1 MARLLARYPKIVIAF
16 TLIVTAIFG
25 VCARHVRLDN
35 NFAALFSSNSEAMTF
50 RAEYRQTW
58 GADDGLLVA
67 VVHVDQAP
75 NKGTIDLVNALTE
88 RPARSM
94 PELTRMDSVTN
105 VPVVAPARTGPVVTP
120 AFGPAS
126 TLDLSIAQRVAL
138 ARNSSLG
145 AGDLVSADGRTF
157 LVVGELATKYDSYE
171 TVVGPAQ
178 RFEKLVRALVKDS
191 RTEATVD
198 FSGVAYTRISAI
210 HQMQF
215 DLLLLS
221 PLCTLLIV
229 LILWVVFR
237 RVAAVVANMVAIG
250 CSTVVTAGIIG
261 LNHDNLNQVTVIY
274 PVLLMGVV
282 VSSSA
287 HLVHRFY
294 RERANGLSASDAAE
308 VVLGRVTRAMFVAAL
323 TSAIGFGSLVIAKM
337 QILHEF
343 GVYLALGVMAA
354 FLIQVALVPAILV
367 VADSQPSSAYVKAAS
382 TRTSGGPTERYARWI
397 TEPRIALRTVA
408 AGVVLVIVSALIAST
423 ARYDYSLS
431 SMLKSGN
438 PTARG
443 NAIIDDQLSGLI
455 PVEVS
460 LQGRPGAFRDPAV
473 LIGMNRLA
481 EWMQSSY
488 GIRTSSVASLVR
500 DASSAAGGPAAV
512 PRDRAIVARIL
523 DRATVEGHGTALRN
537 LVTEDYSWARLRG
550 LSPDRGGRYFV
561 DLMHTIPQRAAVD
574 LAGTGVVV
582 RLTGEAPV
590 GYAGINR
597 LTRELVVS
605 TWLAIG
611 MIVIAIMFAFRSVR
625 LALVGTLPNVVP
637 VLVGLATYCLSADV
651 LDPLPGI
658 VFCIAMGLAADD
670 TIQLIN
676 RWRELRPSTPSSR
689 EALVQALLTV
699 RKAMVSS
706 SLVLIA
712 GFLALT
718 LSGFQW
724 NQLLGVLGSYVL
736 LLALFGDLVF
746 GTAGLALVAWRQD
759 RKAEEL
765 AHVIVPIDRNP
776 RGVLVD

>member
-35 NFAALFSSNSEAMTF
+35 NFAALFSSNSQAMNF
-50 RAEYRQTW
+50 RAEYRKTW

-67 VVHVDQAP
+67 VVHVDHAP
-75 NKGTIDLVNALTE
+75 DKRTIDLVGTLTE
-88 RPARSM
+88 RPGRTM
-94 PELTRMDSVTN
+94 PELTRVDSVTN
-105 VPVVAPARTGPVVTP
+105 VPVLVPGRAGPVATP

-126 TLDLSIAQRVAL
+126 KVDLPISQRVAL

-145 AGDLVSADGRTF
+145 AGDLVSSDGRTF
-157 LVVGELATKYDSYE
+157 LVVGELAAKYDSYE

-178 RFEKLVRALVKDS
+178 RFEKLVRALVRDS
-191 RTEATVD
+191 GTAATVE
-198 FSGVAYTRISAI
+198 FSGVAFTRISAI

-237 RVAAVVANMVAIG
+237 RIAAVVANMAAIG

-294 RERANGLSASDAAE
+294 RERANGLSATDAAE
-308 VVLGRVTRAMFVAAL
+308 VLLGRVTKAMFVAAL
-323 TSAIGFGSLVIAKM
+323 TSAIGFASLVIAKM

-367 VADSQPSSAYVKAAS
+367 VADSEPSDSYVRAAS
-382 TRTSGGPTERYARWI
+382 SGGSGGRTERYARWI
-397 TEPRIALRTVA
+397 TQPKVALRTVA
-408 AGVVLVIVSALIAST
+408 SGVVLVIVSVLIAST

-431 SMLKSGN
+431 GMLKSGN

-443 NAIIDDQLSGLI
+443 NAVIDGELSGVI

-460 LQGRPGAFRDPAV
+460 LQGRPGMFRDPAV

-481 EWMQSSY
+481 EWMQRSY

-512 PRDRAIVARIL
+512 PRDRATVRRIL
-523 DRATVEGHGTALRN
+523 DAADGHGMALRT
-537 LVTEDYSWARLRG
+537 LVTKDYAWARLRG
-550 LSPDRGGRYFV
+550 FSPDRGGNYFV
-561 DLMHTIPQRAAVD
+561 ELTRTIPQRAAID

-582 RLTGEAPV
+582 QLTGEAPV

-605 TWLAIG
+605 TWLAVG
-611 MIVIAIMFAFRSVR
+611 MIVLAIMFAFRSLR

-676 RWRELRPSTPSSR
+676 RWRELRPTTPSSR

-706 SLVLIA
+706 SMVLIA

-718 LSGFQW
+718 LSGFAW

-736 LLALFGDLVF
+736 LLALLGDLVF

-759 RKAEEL
+759 RKAAAL
-765 AHVIVPIDRNP
+765 AKVMVPPDRSP